1 MSASHPFTS
10 VYTIII
16 IKTTSVRYF
25 LYLPS
30 PPFSLLTTFFLII
43 IVVVIV
49 VVANSMFNR
58 IVEKNKAEGVS
69 DCSYV
74 TCSRGLTAPS

>member
-10 VYTIII
+10 VYTITI

-30 PPFSLLTTFFLII
+30 PPYSLTTFFLII